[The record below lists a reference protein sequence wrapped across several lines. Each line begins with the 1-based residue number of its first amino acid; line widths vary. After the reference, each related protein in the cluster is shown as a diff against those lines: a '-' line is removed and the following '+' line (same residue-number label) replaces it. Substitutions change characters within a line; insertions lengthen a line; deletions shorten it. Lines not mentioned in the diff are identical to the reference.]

1 MPRTSAKQQVL
12 RDVASELVRC
22 VRIRSARR
30 RRRAFD
36 RGSMPD
42 CSSSDSGSSVSTTS
56 ASDSSLSSSVSDSIS
71 VQLSSASDSDDSSA
85 DSTISQSSAK
95 RDAVRA
101 AGLLRSLASRRVVNP
116 RRERRDVVP
125 LYKRLQRLGKSS
137 RPSDLQAFR
146 HLVRMTPPAFDAL
159 VQVIAS
165 NPVFQATDPRR
176 PQAPVEEQVA
186 VTLFW
191 LGRCGNGSGVVD
203 VALACGCAEGSVT
216 AYSSRVVQALYD
228 IRQQVLCWA
237 SEDEKD
243 QARTW
248 VAQRSKCLEFGSGWS
263 MVDGSQIPLAF
274 KPGKHAHHQE
284 YYDRKG
290 QYALNLQLTVLPT
303 SLRIIDF
310 VAGYKGATQDSR
322 AFAASDVVQNP
333 LKYLDADDFIWA
345 DGGYGLSTFTCS
357 PYDHIVATKSG
368 DFRAFNRA
376 VSNVRV
382 RSEHAFGYLKG
393 RFQSLRGLRVFIQDS
408 EDHHRAVK
416 TVVAALVAHNL
427 ALRWDRAEE
436 RQCFMD
442 LTSVSEDARD
452 AWLQLQAPDE
462 ARDAREAAAWSD
474 RLQRHRQ
481 QKEAERERHASMS
494 QYRIELQRRDAA
506 KEKRERLHCALFAA
520 LNRPFIDTTKQ
531 SRLKNMTQRE
541 FQAWEDRQAQRRSQ
555 RSRNRRTAR
564 QRTRAANDVM

>member
-228 IRQQVLCWA
+228 IRQEVLCWA

-376 VSNVRV
+376 
-382 RSEHAFGYLKG
+382 
-393 RFQSLRGLRVFIQDS
+393 DS

-427 ALRWDRAEE
+427 ALRWDGAEE

-555 RSRNRRTAR
+555 RSRNRRT
-564 QRTRAANDVM
+564 